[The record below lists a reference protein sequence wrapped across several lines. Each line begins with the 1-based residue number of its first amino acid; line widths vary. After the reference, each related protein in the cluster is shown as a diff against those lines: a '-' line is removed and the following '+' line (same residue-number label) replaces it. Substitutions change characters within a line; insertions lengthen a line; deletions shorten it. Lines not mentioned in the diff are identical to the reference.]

1 MNIDSLAAFKRF
13 LGQPGA
19 TLTLTRH
26 DFVTPAHRNYAA
38 LFAPR
43 RVAVVKA
50 TQVGLVVSGK
60 DEPSWVDLKPAS
72 AFRFDGDL
80 VTVDLTGSGTFEKVM
95 IYRVSIA
102 ADDEAPAP
110 DEAQCTVG

>member
-1 MNIDSLAAFKRF
+1 MNIDSLAAFRRF
-13 LGQPGA
+13 LASPGA

-60 DEPSWVDLKPAS
+60 DEPSWLDLKPAS
-72 AFRFDGDL
+72 AFRFHGDL
-80 VTVDLTGSGTFEKVM
+80 VTVDLTGRGDFKKVM
-95 IYRVSIA
+95 IYRVSVE
-102 ADDEAPAP
+102 ADEEVPAR
-110 DEAQCTVG
+110 DEAQCTVS

>member
-1 MNIDSLAAFKRF
+1 MNIDSLSAFKRF
-13 LGQPGA
+13 LARPGA
-19 TLTLTRH
+19 TLTLVRH
-26 DFVTPAHRNYAA
+26 DFVTPAHRNYTV

-60 DEPSWVDLKPAS
+60 GEPSWLDLNPAS
-72 AFRFDGDL
+72 AFRFEGDL
-80 VTVDLTGSGTFEKVM
+80 VTVDLTGRGDFEKVM

-102 ADDEAPAP
+102 EEADVQAREKAHAH
-110 DEAQCTVG
+110 